1 MFGRRSNAGE
11 DGKANPTNSHGTGPQ
26 AGCPNG
32 SARPP
37 RAWPREM
44 LEEDHVNVNIRNI
57 CRSICV
63 YVGNI
68 VCGVDMGHVR
78 VIGYEPHMQDSTNGL
93 YVAFGELI
101 VAHRRRWKGRMTQ
114 AELGRRIGLS
124 RTSVTNIEQGRHRV
138 SLDKFLRIAAALEV
152 SPEALLP
159 TSPKEAGP
167 SRMAEILPEGSP
179 RDLIEWADSL

>member
-1 MFGRRSNAGE
+1 
-11 DGKANPTNSHGTGPQ
+11 
-26 AGCPNG
+26 
-32 SARPP
+32 
-37 RAWPREM
+37 
-44 LEEDHVNVNIRNI
+44 
-57 CRSICV
+57 
-63 YVGNI
+63 
-68 VCGVDMGHVR
+68 
-78 VIGYEPHMQDSTNGL
+78 MQDSTDRL

-101 VAHRRRWKGRMTQ
+101 VAHRRRWKGGMTQ

-159 TSPKEAGP
+159 PSPRKAGP

-179 RDLIEWADSL
+179 MDLVEWADSL